1 MSEDENPDE
10 MLRYFSGSGF
20 TLKKPKKLGVAVSGG
35 GDSMACLDLMIWHG
49 RDLGFPVEAVTLD
62 HGLRPEAGDEIALV
76 AAYCAEWN
84 VPHSV
89 LTWAW
94 DGSGNLQS
102 KARNARYRLIGE
114 WAKQCGA
121 DLVALGH
128 TKDDVAETFL
138 MRLARQ
144 SGIDGLAHMERSFER
159 EGVDW
164 TRPLLSL
171 GRAKLRSYLKRH
183 EVEWAED
190 PSNND
195 PKFERVRARQ
205 VLEALEPLEI
215 DADVLAS
222 VAHNLWLAKSSLDLV
237 LRASVFKYVVEDRG
251 DLIVPGEIPEKDG
264 FIPPE
269 VIYRL
274 RRVAI
279 RWVGG
284 ANYAPRSKAMFELED
299 GLREKGMHTLA
310 GCIFRM
316 VEGKKTYERR
326 FRITREYNA
335 VRNVVSST
343 DAPWDGRW
351 VLEGPHDAELQVR
364 ALGDAVKNCQ
374 DWRGTGLPRQSL
386 LASPAIWRG
395 DELVAA
401 PLAGLENGWTASAT
415 GRGTFS
421 QFLLSR

>member
-1 MSEDENPDE
+1 
-10 MLRYFSGSGF
+10 
-20 TLKKPKKLGVAVSGG
+20 
-35 GDSMACLDLMIWHG
+35 
-49 RDLGFPVEAVTLD
+49 
-62 HGLRPEAGDEIALV
+62 
-76 AAYCAEWN
+76 
-84 VPHSV
+84 
-89 LTWAW
+89 
-94 DGSGNLQS
+94 
-102 KARNARYRLIGE
+102 
-114 WAKQCGA
+114 
-121 DLVALGH
+121 
-128 TKDDVAETFL
+128 
-138 MRLARQ
+138 
-144 SGIDGLAHMERSFER
+144 
-159 EGVDW
+159 
-164 TRPLLSL
+164 
-171 GRAKLRSYLKRH
+171 
-183 EVEWAED
+183 
-190 PSNND
+190 
-195 PKFERVRARQ
+195 VRARQ

-269 VIYRL
+269 LIYRL

-299 GLREKGMHTLA
+299 GLREKGMHTLG

-316 VEGKKTYERR
+316 VEGKKIYERR

-374 DWRGTGLPRQSL
+374 DWRDTGLPRQSL

-401 PLAGLENGWTASAT
+401 PLAGLENGWTASAI